1 MTAVQAVRT
10 TGIYCLPSCGAR
22 PLPENVAALPSAA
35 AARAAG
41 YRACRRCRPD
51 AALPEAEPAG
61 RARATVALVVRR
73 PFDGAGLLAFL
84 GARAVPGVEAVAGS
98 RYRRTVHVA
107 GGPGVLDLDLGRGR
121 AVATVDA
128 PDPAGLAAGLA
139 MARRLTDAD
148 ADARAIAAASASDP
162 LLAGALRGR
171 RGLRSPGTVD
181 GGEVAIRALVGQQIS
196 VAGARTIL
204 GRLAEAHGEPAGPG
218 DPALTR
224 CFPASAALAA
234 VDSASLPMPR
244 ARGRALVA
252 LATAV
257 ADGRV
262 ALDPGADLAAARA
275 GLLGLPGIGP
285 WTAGYVLMRALGDPD
300 VLLEAD
306 LGVRRAIQAAGGD
319 AAPAAIARRGA
330 AWAPWRSYAT
340 HALWASLAPATAPRA
355 ATPSSR
361 P

>member
-51 AALPEAEPAG
+51 AAPPQAEPAG

-98 RYRRTVHVA
+98 RYRRTVRLA
-107 GGPGVLDLDLGRGR
+107 GGPGVLELDLGPGR

-128 PDPAGLAAGLA
+128 PDAAGLAAGLA
-139 MARRLTDAD
+139 MARRLADAD
-148 ADARAIAAASASDP
+148 ADPRAIAAALAPDP
-162 LLAGALRGR
+162 LLAGALRDR
-171 RGLRSPGTVD
+171 PGLRSPGTVD

-204 GRLAEAHGEPAGPG
+204 GRLAAAHGEPAGPG
-218 DPALTR
+218 GPALAF
-224 CFPASAALAA
+224 CFPAAA
-234 VDSASLPMPR
+234 DPASLPMPR

-257 ADGRV
+257 ADTRL
-262 ALDPGADLAAARA
+262 ALEPGADRAAVRA
-275 GLLGLPGIGP
+275 GLLRLPGIGP

-300 VLLEAD
+300 VLLDAD
-306 LGVRRAIQAAGGD
+306 LGVRRAIEAAGGD
-319 AAPAAIARRGA
+319 GAPAAIARRGA

-340 HALWASLAPATAPRA
+340 HALWARLASATAPRA
-355 ATPSSR
+355 ATPLSR